1 MFISICISIFIHI
14 FMSIFIRINIYISMF
29 IIISSLFISLE
40 RLKQEKV
47 TIAGEA
53 RGFDKS

>member
-1 MFISICISIFIHI
+1 MFISIC
-14 FMSIFIRINIYISMF
+14 MSIFIRINIYISMF
-29 IIISSLFISLE
+29 IIVSSLFISLY

-53 RGFDKS
+53 RGFKAIIN